1 MKTPTKTPTVR
12 KRYSN
17 SQIAFALE
25 ELRRSEYNFYQTAK
39 KVGVSRSTLIR
50 WRKEFQV
57 APLVTEENEESA
69 PIEVAEVI
77 QSVDDNI
84 QELDEAITLAIKKA
98 KSLIP
103 MCKTAIEASTVA
115 KNLTKVRLDLTGK
128 DLDEDKKNKGY
139 SILQA
144 TINILN
150 KNNQ

>member
-25 ELRRSEYNFYQTAK
+25 ELRRSDYNFYQTAK

-57 APLVTEENEESA
+57 APLVTEEDEESA

-84 QELDEAITLAIKKA
+84 QELDEAITLAIQKA

-115 KNLTKVRLDLTGK
+115 KNLTKVRLDLTGR

>member
-25 ELRRSEYNFYQTAK
+25 ELRRSDYNFYQTAK

-57 APLVTEENEESA
+57 APLVTEEDEESA

-84 QELDEAITLAIKKA
+84 QELDEAITLAIQKA

>member
-1 MKTPTKTPTVR
+1 M
-12 KRYSN
+12 
-17 SQIAFALE
+17 
-25 ELRRSEYNFYQTAK
+25 
-39 KVGVSRSTLIR
+39 SRSTLIR

-57 APLVTEENEESA
+57 APLVTEEDEESA

-84 QELDEAITLAIKKA
+84 QELDEAITLAIQKA

-115 KNLTKVRLDLTGK
+115 KNLTKVRLDLTGR